1 MDTDDSSISRA
12 PQNNQRQ
19 GCTPKVS
26 TKHTCID
33 QEPQNPDNHNYRI
46 PVMKTPCRFSRNTF
60 LGVHRERKSCMCTVQ
75 RLRSIPSRVAHA
87 KRSTATETGEGFR
100 FLIRGC
106 GYGGAWWGAGSRGAR
121 RRGEYTR
128 KIRDHPSASLSGPV
142 RPRSPPLS
150 LALPPRR
157 SSLPASLIIPSM
169 VRRSGILSLTPSVL
183 RGRRGLLLVS

>member
-1 MDTDDSSISRA
+1 MSHTFPRI
-12 PQNNQRQ
+12 PLNNQRPVYHTEGTYKSHMHNQ
-19 GCTPKVS
+19 ELQNRD
-26 TKHTCID
+26 KHKH
-33 QEPQNPDNHNYRI
+33 PNPVINTHN
-46 PVMKTPCRFSRNTF
+46 RFSLNTF
-60 LGVHRERKSCMCTVQ
+60 LAVHRERRSCMCTVQ

-87 KRSTATETGEGFR
+87 KRSTTTETGEGFR

-106 GYGGAWWGAGSRGAR
+106 GYRAAWWGVESRGAR
-121 RRGEYTR
+121 WRGEYTR

-142 RPRSPPLS
+142 LSRSSPLS

-157 SSLPASLIIPSM
+157 PSLPASLIIPSM